1 MKPKGE
7 RGALA
12 FAMADSAAA
21 SPAPS
26 PAKVKER
33 SRDQL
38 LKLLESSARKLKQFD
53 KKYGE
58 SKKKVADLVARSQKL
73 EEENAKLQAALDG
86 GGAAAAEAQRS
97 VEEKDDAIRVL
108 SNELTGLQH
117 EHGEKLR
124 AKVEEVLAAEGERDE
139 ERRRVDELLVKVS
152 DLEGQLV
159 AAKPT
164 EGDGE
169 RTELVE
175 RCRALEDRCGK
186 LSESE
191 KHATDELKRPAEDA
205 GGGEALE
212 LPRVP
217 GQGAPGTSAKGS
229 LAGRRRR
236 RPLRRTCGQR
246 WRRPRG
252 RATGCRGGCRSPRR
266 GCRRRSLPRRAR
278 RHPPRWSRAMPKRRT
293 P

>member
-1 MKPKGE
+1 MKPKGELSE

-191 KHATDELKRPAEDA
+191 KHATDELKHRLQKMQEEEKRLNYLASQVRELQARVPRGLWQGA
-205 GGGEALE
+205 GGGG
-212 LPRVP
+212 P
-217 GQGAPGTSAKGS
+217 
-229 LAGRRRR
+229 
-236 RPLRRTCGQR
+236 
-246 WRRPRG
+246 
-252 RATGCRGGCRSPRR
+252 
-266 GCRRRSLPRRAR
+266 
-278 RHPPRWSRAMPKRRT
+278 
-293 P
+293 